1 MTDTLTDER
10 PRIWNDS
17 ASNITSYIPATVP
30 RPSAQMHEVDEGLS
44 SGSSL
49 QFPVLTPRRPINSR
63 RGSAITDVT
72 EAVGPTRRWLKY
84 VTMRLNEIAA
94 RKDDFEGVPRASSEA
109 VSQAFEFAYLHLPP
123 YTSTPSVGTSPDGG
137 VEFSWHEGGWELEI
151 EIEPL
156 DQMVW
161 ARNRDSGETWEGTF
175 SELSALV
182 AMLLRDFAA

>member
-1 MTDTLTDER
+1 
-10 PRIWNDS
+10 
-17 ASNITSYIPATVP
+17 
-30 RPSAQMHEVDEGLS
+30 
-44 SGSSL
+44 
-49 QFPVLTPRRPINSR
+49 
-63 RGSAITDVT
+63 
-72 EAVGPTRRWLKY
+72 
-84 VTMRLNEIAA
+84 
-94 RKDDFEGVPRASSEA
+94 
-109 VSQAFEFAYLHLPP
+109 
-123 YTSTPSVGTSPDGG
+123 VGTSPDGG